1 MACLLLRVTMLTV
14 VEILL
19 AEISEDT
26 GNTNNNSTESWKV
39 TLSSV

>member
-1 MACLLLRVTMLTV
+1 MACLLLCVTLLTV

-26 GNTNNNSTESWKV
+26 GNTNSNSTELWKV